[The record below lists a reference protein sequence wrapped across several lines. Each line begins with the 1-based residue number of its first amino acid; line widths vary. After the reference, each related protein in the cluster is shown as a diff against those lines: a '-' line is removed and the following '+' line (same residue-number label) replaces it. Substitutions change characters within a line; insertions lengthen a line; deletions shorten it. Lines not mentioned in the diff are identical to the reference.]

1 MDHVLEQVGVASMRA
16 TVACLA
22 LATASA
28 FIRPAPARAARVAP
42 PRMSIFDLSAA
53 RAGETV
59 PLSTYSDKK
68 AILVVNVASA

>member
-1 MDHVLEQVGVASMRA
+1 MRA

-22 LATASA
+22 LAAASA
-28 FIRPAPARAARVAP
+28 FIRPTPARAARVAP

-53 RAGETV
+53 QAGETV

>member
-1 MDHVLEQVGVASMRA
+1 MRA
-16 TVACLA
+16 GLVCFA

-28 FIRPAPARAARVAP
+28 LIAPSAAPPRPPRPPRAVRSLP

-59 PLSTYSDKK
+59 PLSEYSDRK
-68 AILVVNVASA
+68 AILVVNVASV

>member
-1 MDHVLEQVGVASMRA
+1 MRA

-28 FIRPAPARAARVAP
+28 FIRPTPARAARVAP

-53 RAGETV
+53 QAGKNV
-59 PLSTYSDKK
+59 PLTAFSDKK